1 MGQVTMSLEG
11 NMDRIE
17 EIRQKLI
24 ATDNQTLEARTK
36 RMIEVTDLTYDGV
49 FAPTR
54 EYLGELDKL
63 YVNGHFMATVI
74 FSGSIVEYLLRQ
86 KLYLVAD
93 INRIE
98 RATLGTLCN
107 IAKRN
112 KILPKVIIQRLL
124 MIKEMRNLL
133 VHTDTDSDFAQ
144 ELMDAAYSDITYDPI
159 VQRIWFFSS
168 SNFSLMAKTCAEI
181 ARSFAASE
189 YANND

>member
-1 MGQVTMSLEG
+1 MERM
-11 NMDRIE
+11 E
-17 EIRQKLI
+17 EIKQKLI
-24 ATDNQTLEARTK
+24 ATDYQSLEMRAQ
-36 RMIEVTDLTYDGV
+36 RMAEVADLTYEGV
-49 FAPTR
+49 FTPTR
-54 EYLGELDKL
+54 EYLEELDKL
-63 YVNGHFMATVI
+63 YVDGHFMAIII

-98 RATLGTLCN
+98 KATLGTLCN
-107 IAKRN
+107 IAKRK
-112 KILPKVIIQRLL
+112 KILPKVTIQRLL

-133 VHTDTDSDFAQ
+133 VHTDTDSDFTQ

-189 YANND
+189 YEKMMESDN